1 MSVHPKPYEIYRGIP
16 VYLYL
21 KEQVRV
27 EEYGAVI
34 EWHGNLFQVPVAN
47 WEWPT
52 RENVVQAARRL
63 IDLLKATEASGRG
76 ESNAYCHLIAVR
88 SKSRGH

>member
-1 MSVHPKPYEIYRGIP
+1 MKVQLKPYEIYRGIP

-21 KEQVRV
+21 EEQVQV

-34 EWHGNLFQVPVAN
+34 EWYGSLEEVPVAN
-47 WEWPT
+47 WKWPT

-63 IDLLKATEASGRG
+63 IDLLKATETSGRG
-76 ESNAYCHLIAVR
+76 ESNA
-88 SKSRGH
+88 

>member
-1 MSVHPKPYEIYRGIP
+1 MAK
-16 VYLYL
+16 
-21 KEQVRV
+21 
-27 EEYGAVI
+27 
-34 EWHGNLFQVPVAN
+34 WHGSLEEVPVVY

-76 ESNAYCHLIAVR
+76 ESNA
-88 SKSRGH
+88 